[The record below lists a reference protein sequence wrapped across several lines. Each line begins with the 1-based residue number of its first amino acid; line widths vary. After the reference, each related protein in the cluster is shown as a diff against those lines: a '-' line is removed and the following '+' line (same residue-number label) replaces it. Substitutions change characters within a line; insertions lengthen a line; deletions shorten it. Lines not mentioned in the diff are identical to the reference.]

1 MKPTKDSASLLT
13 KSERELVHESYVIPK
28 RGDSWSHLKLRVKLM
43 RKFRDKWRDLA
54 QRQKIE
60 RRGRGTE
67 VEWLAFPAERS
78 HEKAKIFEAA
88 LRRYEERLIYLR
100 EGEQSAERSVA

>member
-67 VEWLAFPAERS
+67 VEWLALPAERS
-78 HEKAKIFEAA
+78 REKAKIFEAA